1 MTSATQSVFAAM
13 SGEPQSAEEIGR
25 RCDPPVFRTT
35 VSKTL
40 NATHIPVRSKIARRE
55 SYRTTHGDTLSTS
68 LTNRTVYKRLRVFW
82 LDPHAT
88 LAYLARGAPNAS
100 VDELLGV
107 SRAADLERCRLLRLN
122 DIDATNESD
131 VWLDLHAT
139 AYRAAKSVTV
149 L

>member
-68 LTNRTVYKRLRVFW
+68 LT
-82 LDPHAT
+82 P
-88 LAYLARGAPNAS
+88 
-100 VDELLGV
+100 LGIRPIFPALM
-107 SRAADLERCRLLRLN
+107 STTAAE
-122 DIDATNESD
+122 
-131 VWLDLHAT
+131 VP
-139 AYRAAKSVTV
+139 
-149 L
+149 